1 MISTIQ
7 ERERFVSD
15 LYYNQGKNTREIA
28 QEARMSFSAIGAI
41 LKKATEENETSK
53 EQTEMMSQA
62 AKAYKFFSDGKS
74 YYANTCEYDIHEVC
88 HLSST
93 L

>member
-1 MISTIQ
+1 
-7 ERERFVSD
+7 
-15 LYYNQGKNTREIA
+15 
-28 QEARMSFSAIGAI
+28 MSFSAIGAI

-93 L
+93 LWSSISSDWINVCSFYFLYV